1 MSKSLYKSYK
11 RKSNILK
18 SFPQIEE
25 EPDLDRLD
33 VGGGGEAGGD
43 REVDRGQDHHAG
55 DIDADDQLVFVSVG
69 DVVGGLVDNV
79 HQNLKD
85 LETKL

>member
-1 MSKSLYKSYK
+1 MEK
-11 RKSNILK
+11 RDLK
-18 SFPQIEE
+18 DHIDDDDEEGVGEVVE
-25 EPDLDRLD
+25 EPDLHGLD
-33 VGGGGEAGGD
+33 DGSAGEVAGD